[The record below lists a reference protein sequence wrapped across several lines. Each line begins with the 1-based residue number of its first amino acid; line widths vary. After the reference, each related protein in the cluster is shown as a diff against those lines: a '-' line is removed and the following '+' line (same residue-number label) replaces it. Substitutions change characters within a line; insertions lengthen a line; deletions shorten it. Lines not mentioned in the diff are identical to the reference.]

1 MSCMLVILVVII
13 IGYDVE
19 ATIGNQTE
27 WLGRPSGLL
36 SRRARAVVF
45 PKGSTVLITAAM
57 TKIIV
62 GGRPSGLQY
71 SVEFDMY
78 VSLPDTVDGWR
89 PNILLDHDKSTGAKP
104 MHRWDWNW
112 NDYRRNGTRYS
123 NVHRK
128 PHSFYRG
135 PYQPEHYANYVKS
148 ETHKEYFYKR
158 PWQLNEAPW
167 QRHQRGNL
175 ENEVYKSWADVPRW
189 KLNRDYRERREI
201 FDQFETM
208 GNYFRLDIRSC
219 IERSMCELRA
229 RFNEQH
235 GSGLLME
242 DLLRIIL
249 TLPEDVAEDKYQHR
263 VNVRDCARFYAVS
276 CPYRVLD
283 FLTMNSN
290 ASRKT
295 E

>member
-1 MSCMLVILVVII
+1 MSCTPVILLVIVV
-13 IGYDVE
+13 GYVVE
-19 ATIGNQTE
+19 ATNGNQTE
-27 WLGRPSGLL
+27 WLCRPNGLL
-36 SRRARAVVF
+36 SRRGRAVVF

-89 PNILLDHDKSTGAKP
+89 PNILLDHDNPKKATGAKP
-104 MHRWDWNW
+104 MHRWDWKW
-112 NDYRRNGTRYS
+112 HDYRRNGSRFNYA
-123 NVHRK
+123 HRK
-128 PHSFYRG
+128 PHLYRG
-135 PYQPEHYANYVKS
+135 PYQPEHYAK
-148 ETHKEYFYKR
+148 
-158 PWQLNEAPW
+158 PWQSAEEPW
-167 QRHQRGNL
+167 RRHQLGNL
-175 ENEVYKSWADVPRW
+175 EQEVYKSWTDVPKW

-201 FDQFETM
+201 FDQFEAM

-219 IERSMCELRA
+219 IKRSMCELRA
-229 RFNEQH
+229 RFNEHH

-263 VNVRDCARFYAVS
+263 RNVRDCASFYAIS

-283 FLTMNSN
+283 FLTMNVN